1 MKKILLLAV
10 VGSFVSV
17 NANAGLL
24 DALGFGKKS
33 EPATLEEACD
43 TSEIKKV
50 CPDVLLGNQ
59 TITQC
64 LAENIKSLSSKC
76 ANFVKKSIA
85 AKKDAAVAKIEDAK
99 AGLNSA
105 ATNAGAES
113 ETKADTA
120 KAAIADKI
128 DAARANAA
136 DKQAA
141 AVAKKEAA
149 MATGKEIADAVRETG
164 EAAKETGRSLKSLF

>member
-85 AKKDAAVAKIEDAK
+85 
-99 AGLNSA
+99 
-105 ATNAGAES
+105 
-113 ETKADTA
+113 
-120 KAAIADKI
+120 DKI

-164 EAAKETGRSLKSLF
+164 EAAKETGHSLKSLF